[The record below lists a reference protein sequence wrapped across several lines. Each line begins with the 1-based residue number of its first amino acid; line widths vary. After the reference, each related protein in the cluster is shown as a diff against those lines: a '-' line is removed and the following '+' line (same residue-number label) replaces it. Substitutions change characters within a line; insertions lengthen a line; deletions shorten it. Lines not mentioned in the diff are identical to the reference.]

1 MAYSRHSP
9 SPYSGGT
16 TFVHYRSSKT
26 SKTAAASGSC
36 RGGRSAGREA
46 CGEGESW
53 MERSGDGGAAVEA
66 VREEGV
72 AAGPAAVRG
81 ASAAVATKPSRGSE
95 AGGGWCERGVA
106 SGSRRVGDGGEIPYI
121 EGVERGV

>member
-81 ASAAVATKPSRGSE
+81 RAPRWPPCPAAAARQEE
-95 AGGGWCERGVA
+95 AGASGGW
-106 SGSRRVGDGGEIPYI
+106 RVGPTE
-121 EGVERGV
+121 